1 MQERKLAIYQAK
13 NGAIELNFDD
23 SEETLWASKK
33 HISEIF
39 DIDRSVVSRHIKN
52 IFKDNELDKTV
63 VCAKFAHTTEHG
75 AIKGKTQ
82 SKEVEFYNLDI
93 ILAIGYRTNSLKA
106 IEFRKWSTKTL
117 KEHITKGF
125 TINENLLN
133 QKRELYLQVLEDIKK
148 LSSENRLIS
157 NTQIIDLI
165 KNFSSTWFN
174 LESYDTQN
182 LPSTGQNKSSLDM
195 DFKKLSKQLYIEVEI
210 LKQELISKKEATNLF
225 AQEKTKG
232 SLEGILG
239 NVLQSVFNQD
249 AYETIEEKAAHLLYF
264 IIKNHPFND
273 GNKRTGAFSFI
284 WFLQKSD
291 FDFSKII
298 NPQTLTALTLLIAES
313 DPKDKEKMIG
323 LVLLLLREQFD
334 GIKEY

>member
-13 NGAIELNFDD
+13 NGAIELNFD
-23 SEETLWASKK
+23 EKEQTIWANKK

-39 DIDRSVVSRHIKN
+39 GIDRSVVSRHIKN
-52 IFKDNELDKTV
+52 IFKDDELDKTV

-106 IEFRKWSTKTL
+106 IEFRKWATKTL
-117 KEHITKGF
+117 KEYITKGY
-125 TINENLLN
+125 TINSNLLK
-133 QKRELYLQVLEDIKK
+133 QKKELYLQVLEDIKK
-148 LSSENRLIS
+148 LSSENRVIS

-182 LPSTGQNKSSLDM
+182 LPSTGQNKSLLDM
-195 DFKKLSKQLYIEVEI
+195 DFKELSKQLYIEVEI

-225 AQEKTKG
+225 AQEKSRG
-232 SLEGILG
+232 LLEGIVG
-239 NVLQSVFNQD
+239 NVLQSVFGQD

-284 WFLQKSD
+284 WFLKKAD
-291 FDFSKII
+291 FDFSEMI
-298 NPQTLTALTLLIAES
+298 NPQTLTVLTLLIAES
-313 DPKDKEKMIG
+313 NPKDKDKMIG
-323 LVLLLLREQFD
+323 LVLLLLRE
-334 GIKEY
+334 

>member
-23 SEETLWASKK
+23 SEETVWASKK

-52 IFKDNELDKTV
+52 IFKDNELDRTV
-63 VCAKFAHTTEHG
+63 VCAKFAQTTEHG

-106 IEFRKWSTKTL
+106 IEFRKWATKTL
-117 KEHITKGF
+117 KEYITKGY
-125 TINENLLN
+125 TINSNLLK
-133 QKRELYLQVLEDIKK
+133 QKKELYLQVLEDIKK
-148 LSSENRLIS
+148 LSSENRVIS

-182 LPSTGQNKSSLDM
+182 LPSTGQNKSLLDM
-195 DFKKLSKQLYIEVEI
+195 DFKELSKQLYIEVEI

-225 AQEKTKG
+225 AQEKSRG
-232 SLEGILG
+232 LLEGIVG
-239 NVLQSVFNQD
+239 NVLQSVFGQD

-284 WFLQKSD
+284 WFLKKAD
-291 FDFSKII
+291 FDFSEMI
-298 NPQTLTALTLLIAES
+298 NPQTLTVLTLLIAES
-313 DPKDKEKMIG
+313 NPKDKDKMIG
-323 LVLLLLREQFD
+323 LVLLLLRE
-334 GIKEY
+334 